1 MAMSPSQSPI
11 MGPSNRVDPRA
22 DRHHSNSPPQQQLS
36 KRDKRRSML
45 ADRLEEITKQFS
57 QNRDVHYREQLQAIQ
72 IDMSLIMEA
81 DAHGKEQLVNSG
93 PEIDTLVQENMKK
106 ISMKS
111 VGLIPPPRAGK
122 VYAEFSKEV
131 NDAMEERDTSLTLHK
146 VGFYLCIFM
155 LHLTPFAERL

>member
-11 MGPSNRVDPRA
+11 MGSSHRVDLRA

-72 IDMSLIMEA
+72 IDMNLIMEA
-81 DAHGKEQLVNSG
+81 DAHGKEQLINSG

-106 ISMKS
+106 ISIKS
-111 VGLIPPPRAGK
+111 VGPIPPPRAGK

-131 NDAMEERDTSLTLHK
+131 NDAMEERDAALTLHK
-146 VGFYLCIFM
+146 VGSTRVSKCNF
-155 LHLTPFAERL
+155 